1 MHKIYK
7 HKIVCIINNIMLI
20 ECSIYDDDMVTVQ
33 DVVKALSQC
42 VDPELNANIVDLGL
56 IYDIKIT
63 DGKDIKVK
71 LTMTSPMCPVTSIIL
86 ADAQLRLEAL
96 KTGGKIELE
105 LVWDPAWNPDMMS
118 DALKYRD

>member
-1 MHKIYK
+1 
-7 HKIVCIINNIMLI
+7 
-20 ECSIYDDDMVTVQ
+20 MVTVQ
-33 DVVKALSQC
+33 DVVNALKQC

-56 IYDIKIT
+56 IYDIKVT

-86 ADAQLRLEAL
+86 ADVQLRLEAL
-96 KTGGKIELE
+96 KSGGKTDIE
-105 LVWDPAWNPDMMS
+105 LVWDPAWSPEMMS

>member
-1 MHKIYK
+1 
-7 HKIVCIINNIMLI
+7 MLI

-42 VDPELNANIVDLGL
+42 IDPELNANIVDLGL